1 MSDGSN
7 IQKVLELATQGKCRI
22 DGIGSHGRLKSDCRK
37 ACRFESDIRYFG
49 FGVLTTGSETDR
61 FLRGNLPYNGTG
73 SPPISTNPNA
83 QPLHSTHCRNHFNR
97 HWLILP

>member
-1 MSDGSN
+1 
-7 IQKVLELATQGKCRI
+7 
-22 DGIGSHGRLKSDCRK
+22 
-37 ACRFESDIRYFG
+37 
-49 FGVLTTGSETDR
+49 
-61 FLRGNLPYNGTG
+61 LPYNGTG

>member
-49 FGVLTTGSETDR
+49 FEVLTTGSE
-61 FLRGNLPYNGTG
+61 
-73 SPPISTNPNA
+73 
-83 QPLHSTHCRNHFNR
+83 NR
-97 HWLILP
+97 PFPQGKLAL